1 MLLLS
6 MSCAAIQIDRDIP
19 CCVEATIQRVQIL
32 SIVYKI
38 LSFYNIKVTLKTE
51 KILYYIIV
59 ILQNKKKFI
68 AQVNEIAII

>member
-19 CCVEATIQRVQIL
+19 CCVEATIRVQIL